1 MARRPVVLYPDP
13 ILLQP
18 TKDVEGVDDD
28 LRQLVQDMVETMHAE
43 PGVGLAANQVGDGR
57 SVVVIDLTAG
67 DEPGQVKVLINPK
80 ILETSGSQT
89 GDEGCLSFP
98 GIYETVTRPFRV
110 RYSAY
115 DLDMQPYEEVA
126 EEFGA
131 RAVLHECDHLLGT
144 TFIDKMSPLKRRL
157 VLRKIKR
164 MQRDGEWVSGR

>member
-1 MARRPVVLYPDP
+1 MALRKIVTVGDP
-13 ILLQP
+13 IL
-18 TKDVEGVDDD
+18 TKVCRPVTKFDQKLAILIE
-28 LRQLVQDMVETMHAE
+28 DMIETMHAE

-131 RAVLHECDHLLGT
+131 RAVLHECDHLQGT

>member
-1 MARRPVVLYPDP
+1 M
-13 ILLQP
+13 
-18 TKDVEGVDDD
+18 
-28 LRQLVQDMVETMHAE
+28 
-43 PGVGLAANQVGDGR
+43 
-57 SVVVIDLTAG
+57 
-67 DEPGQVKVLINPK
+67 
-80 ILETSGSQT
+80 
-89 GDEGCLSFP
+89 
-98 GIYETVTRPFRV
+98 

-131 RAVLHECDHLLGT
+131 RAVLHECDHLQGT